1 MSEPTPTAHWTT
13 IYAQRQLHGLELE
26 RDALLVQVRSLV
38 EEPGTALPARL
49 LVGGYPV
56 LLADHCELADRVA
69 ALEARIAQLEAGAVR
84 VIDARLLG
92 Y

>member
-1 MSEPTPTAHWTT
+1 MSTHCIHYGEHVEHVETPDIPH
-13 IYAQRQLHGLELE
+13 HLE
-26 RDALLVQVRSLV
+26 
-38 EEPGTALPARL
+38 
-49 LVGGYPV
+49 VGGYPV

>member
-1 MSEPTPTAHWTT
+1 MTETKAVYHANGFIET
-13 IYAQRQLHGLELE
+13 
-26 RDALLVQVRSLV
+26 V

-84 VIDARLLG
+84 VIDAKLLG

>member
-1 MSEPTPTAHWTT
+1 MTETKAVYHANGFIET
-13 IYAQRQLHGLELE
+13 G
-26 RDALLVQVRSLV
+26 
-38 EEPGTALPARL
+38 EEPEPALPARL

-84 VIDARLLG
+84 VIDAKLLP